1 MLTRSN
7 FDSSNGAQDNCA
19 PTGKPS
25 PDKPSFVEVG
35 DTISE
40 GTVLCVIEA
49 MKLFNDIESEIS
61 GKIVKI
67 LVDDTSPVEFDQPLF
82 LVDPS

>member
-1 MLTRSN
+1 M
-7 FDSSNGAQDNCA
+7 
-19 PTGKPS
+19 KM
-25 PDKPSFVEVG
+25 
-35 DTISE
+35 
-40 GTVLCVIEA
+40 
-49 MKLFNDIESEIS
+49 MKLFKKIETEIS